1 MSRSRKKHGIIKDRG
16 WMRELYN
23 RKFRRVNK
31 QRIKMGK
38 EPIPMK
44 SLIDSYDVHDWIF
57 HWRFV
62 RELWKEDEDLKRK
75 YFNK

>member
-1 MSRSRKKHGIIKDRG
+1 MSRSRKKYGIIKDRG

-31 QRIKMGK
+31 QRIKIGK

-44 SLIDSYDVHDWIF
+44 SLINCYDVHDWIF
-57 HWRFV
+57 RWDIFRNHDSD
-62 RELWKEDEDLKRK
+62 DEDLKRK